1 MFESFEESHLVVY
14 QKKRKK
20 KEEEA
25 KKKDTISL
33 RSQGLHLG

>member
-25 KKKDTISL
+25 KKKDTISS

>member
-14 QKKRKK
+14 QKMRKK

-25 KKKDTISL
+25 KKKDTISS